1 MTFLKSLTTSTA
13 ALALLAGA
21 AVAQTNTDTNTV
33 ANDTDMSVATFD
45 YDTEFTDV
53 SGITVAELTGTPVHL
68 PDGERVG
75 EIDRVGTKDGEPVL
89 VVGIGG
95 FLGIGE
101 HSVAMNLD
109 ELSYDQEEAAF
120 IVQGYSEEQ
129 LKDLP
134 EYSEEQIAFLDNDQ
148 TLSTAWTSGMAAS
161 GTMMDD
167 TNADH
172 SDMAAAD
179 TMTMDETDA
188 EASDMAAAESTMM
201 EDTDTAESTDLTQ
214 EAQDAL
220 GHRHG
225 RRCPGDCP

>member
-1 MTFLKSLTTSTA
+1 M
-13 ALALLAGA
+13 
-21 AVAQTNTDTNTV
+21 
-33 ANDTDMSVATFD
+33 
-45 YDTEFTDV
+45 
-53 SGITVAELTGTPVHL
+53 
-68 PDGERVG
+68 G

-220 GHRHG
+220 DIDMAEDAPAIAVTPIPLRMSKNRCRWTPSSTIG
-225 RRCPGDCP
+225 RNMPISRTFR